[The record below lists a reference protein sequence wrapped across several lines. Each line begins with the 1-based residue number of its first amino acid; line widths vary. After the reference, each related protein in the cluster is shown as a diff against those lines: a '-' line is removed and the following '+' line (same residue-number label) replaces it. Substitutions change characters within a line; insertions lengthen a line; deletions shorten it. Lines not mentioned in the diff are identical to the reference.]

1 MLIRFASFCMISKLI
16 SYLGL
21 LSFTGKELTLLY
33 GDYKA
38 MSLKTEVKW
47 TREQYLGP

>member
-1 MLIRFASFCMISKLI
+1 MFTRFASFRMISNLI

-21 LSFTGKELTLLY
+21 LSFTGKELTILQ
-33 GDYKA
+33 GDYTA